1 MKVYVIA
8 TLDMVREEI
17 NVEKVFSTEEACR
30 SYLVSMHPLER
41 ASEEWFVKGL
51 DYFEMEVDR

>member
-17 NVEKVFSTEEACR
+17 NIKKVFSTEEACR
-30 SYLVSMHPLER
+30 SYLKPV
-41 ASEEWFVKGL
+41 SEEWFVEGE
-51 DYFEMEVDR
+51 DYFEMELDG